1 MAVTGKSPSHHYRDL
16 EEQFGRSVYERMDVP
31 ANREEKAVLK
41 SLSPEQVPAKD
52 LAGDPIVRKI
62 TNAPANNAPLGG
74 LKVESEHGWFAARP
88 SGTEDV
94 YKIYAESF
102 KGESHLKEIQNQA
115 IGMVD
120 GALGEE
126 TGKSPIEPIL
136 SRLWGETGKP
146 TVNAVKNQSDLQ
158 KPSEGSIQT
167 HSYYG

>member
-1 MAVTGKSPSHHYRDL
+1 MAVTGKSPSPHYRDL

-115 IGMVD
+115 IAIVD
-120 GALGEE
+120 GVLG
-126 TGKSPIEPIL
+126 K
-136 SRLWGETGKP
+136 
-146 TVNAVKNQSDLQ
+146 
-158 KPSEGSIQT
+158 
-167 HSYYG
+167 